1 MRSHTR
7 RRPPA
12 TDASPGT
19 PGPGGA
25 EKIQKVLARAGLGS
39 RRAIEGWVEAGRIT
53 VDGKP
58 ATLGQRVEAHQKIQV
73 DGRRLPQGATSPK
86 CRFLIYHKPEG
97 EVCTRDDPQGRRTV
111 FDSLPKLRQGRWI
124 SIGRLDINSSGLL
137 LLTNDGKLA
146 YRTMHPKYEL
156 EREYAVRVLGGV
168 DKAVLRQ
175 LSEGVS
181 LADGVARFENIK
193 EAGGSGANHWYRV
206 TLKEGRNREVRRLW
220 DAVGVQV
227 SRLMRIRYGPVA
239 LPRLLRT
246 GRFRDLEGEE
256 VAELYAAVGLP
267 APVTQRRAR
276 PARGQTKRPD
286 KRKR

>member
-1 MRSHTR
+1 MRSRAR

-12 TDASPGT
+12 TDAAPAK
-19 PGPGGA
+19 PGPGGT
-25 EKIQKVLARAGLGS
+25 EKIQKVLSRAGLGS
-39 RRAIEGWVEAGRIT
+39 RRAIETWVEAGRIT

-58 ATLGQRVEAHQKIQV
+58 ATLGQRIEAHQKIHV
-73 DGRRLPQGATSPK
+73 DGRRLPQGATTPK

-137 LLTNDGKLA
+137 LLTNDGELA

-181 LADGVARFENIK
+181 LADGVARFESIK
-193 EAGGSGANHWYRV
+193 EAGGTGANHWYHV

-256 VAELYAAVGLP
+256 VAQLYAAVGLP
-267 APVTQRRAR
+267 VPVTQRRAR
-276 PARGQTKRPD
+276 SARGQKKRPD
-286 KRKR
+286 TRKR